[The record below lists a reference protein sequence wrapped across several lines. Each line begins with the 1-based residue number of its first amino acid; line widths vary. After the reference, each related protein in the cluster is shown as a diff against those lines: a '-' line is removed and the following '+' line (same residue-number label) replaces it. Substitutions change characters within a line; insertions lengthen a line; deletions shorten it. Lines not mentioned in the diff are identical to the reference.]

1 MKVSLYERWKEK
13 KRVKF
18 NFSKRTIA
26 FETWVVLH
34 FLESIPRN
42 LLLLKPVR
50 MPCSSGSCDSLLV
63 RSSVPLVSFVG
74 GGVLGVQLFVLGL
87 SRKTT
92 HFPMG

>member
-1 MKVSLYERWKEK
+1 MKVSRYERWKEK
-13 KRVKF
+13 KELNLTSVKE
-18 NFSKRTIA
+18 SA

-50 MPCSSGSCDSLLV
+50 MPCSSGSCDSLLI
-63 RSSVPLVSFVG
+63 RSSVPLVSFIG
-74 GGVLGVQLFVLGL
+74 SGVLGVQFFVLGL